1 MLARVDEILNGCP
14 RSAWRREWSASDAGI
29 LPRPR
34 HGRHRVAPVTEDTV
48 FQIAS
53 ITKTSTAIAVM
64 QLQEHGLIGLG
75 LLLVAPATWYQSTAA
90 LPPRSPSWMSRR

>member
-1 MLARVDEILNGCP
+1 MARVDELEMKARVDEILNRCP
-14 RSAWRREWSASDAGI
+14 RSAWRREWSTTDAGNSSTA
-29 LPRPR
+29 
-34 HGRHRVAPVTEDTV
+34 HGMAHIASRTPVTEDTV

-75 LLLVAPATWYQSTAA
+75 HAGQQLSSR
-90 LPPRSPSWMSRR
+90 LPG